1 MHASHECRRR
11 PHMVAPYAHNDTL
24 LDIFLKYISEG
35 ILGLLHRTL
44 AGGGG
49 AALLNI

>member
-1 MHASHECRRR
+1 MNVVVVHIWW
-11 PHMVAPYAHNDTL
+11 PHAHNDTL

-49 AALLNI
+49 GGAALLNI